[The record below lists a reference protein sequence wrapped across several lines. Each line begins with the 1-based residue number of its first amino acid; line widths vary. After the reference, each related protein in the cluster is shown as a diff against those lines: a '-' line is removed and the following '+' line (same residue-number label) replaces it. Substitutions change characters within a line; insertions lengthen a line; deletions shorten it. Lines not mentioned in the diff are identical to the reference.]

1 VPDSISGFRCG
12 YIAIVG
18 RPNVGKSTLVNALVG
33 ARVSITS
40 GKPQTTRHRI
50 LGIMNSPT
58 AQFLFVD
65 TPGFQ
70 TAHRSRLNERMNRAV
85 RDSIAGVDAIVV
97 VLEGV
102 KLTDGDRA
110 VLSLLPPRVPAIAAI
125 NKIDRLAD
133 KARLLPYLSTLQKA
147 HPFAAMVPISAEKRM
162 QLDQLA
168 MEIARHLPIGD
179 PLFAPDDLT
188 DRDERFIAAEYVRE
202 KIFRL
207 LGEEIPYATTVAIDT
222 FERDGALRR
231 IHATVYADKA
241 SHRAILLGEGGS
253 TMKAIASAARRD
265 MERLFGGKVFL
276 EVWVKVKSG
285 WADDDAQL
293 TRLGY

>member
-1 VPDSISGFRCG
+1 VLWLYAGHE
-12 YIAIVG
+12 VG
-18 RPNVGKSTLVNALVG
+18 IG
-33 ARVSITS
+33 
-40 GKPQTTRHRI
+40 
-50 LGIMNSPT
+50 
-58 AQFLFVD
+58 
-65 TPGFQ
+65 
-70 TAHRSRLNERMNRAV
+70 
-85 RDSIAGVDAIVV
+85 GVDAIVV
-97 VLEGV
+97 VLEAV
-102 KLTDGDRA
+102 KLVDADRV

-125 NKIDRLAD
+125 NKVDRLAD
-133 KARLLPYLSTLQKA
+133 KSRLLPYLSTLQKA